1 MDGVQNLLCELRS
14 HAARM
19 HANRMA
25 NSINQPAVHQ
35 GSKAVGLESTS
46 RHAPNNFSVKKW
58 EFFYFYIF

>member
-25 NSINQPAVHQ
+25 NSINQPAV
-35 GSKAVGLESTS
+35 GLESTS
-46 RHAPNNFSVKKW
+46 RHAMHQI
-58 EFFYFYIF
+58 IFL

>member
-25 NSINQPAVHQ
+25 NSINQPAVARRPWALRVPRAMPCT
-35 GSKAVGLESTS
+35 K
-46 RHAPNNFSVKKW
+46 
-58 EFFYFYIF
+58 